1 MHSSQKYGR
10 HPNVQLGHLPRIAHY
25 LHALPAASALLVVSA
40 SAFAQPAALELAYQ
54 APPECPPSSALSD
67 AVSKL
72 VKEQPSEPFRVR
84 VAIASE
90 GGKYV
95 AHIAPS
101 DGSERT
107 LSGDTCAEVVEA
119 TSVVLALAI
128 NPKQDGPGAESELP
142 TPPPEAKRAPAAGAG
157 AQAPVVSPVAAPLR
171 FLAGAA
177 LTGDLG
183 TLPGFDVGL
192 SARMGV
198 VATWWSATAD
208 GSYFFPK
215 NGTLENESSQGGSF
229 SLWTIAASGCGAP
242 HPGAVR
248 FELCAGPE
256 FGRIQGDALG
266 VSYGQNTHG
275 FWLALLGG
283 PELTLALAGPLRLRL
298 GVAAAV
304 PVAGRHLFT
313 LDGNRVHRPS
323 SVALRSALGIDV
335 VF

>member
-1 MHSSQKYGR
+1 M
-10 HPNVQLGHLPRIAHY
+10 QLGHLPRIARY
-25 LHALPAASALLVVSA
+25 LYALPAASALLVVSA
-40 SAFAQPAALELAYQ
+40 SAFAQPAPLELAYR
-54 APPECPPSSALSD
+54 APPECPPSSALFD

-128 NPKQDGPGAESELP
+128 NPKQADSPGDESERPAP
-142 TPPPEAKRAPAAGAG
+142 TPEAKRAPVAGAV
-157 AQAPVVSPVAAPLR
+157 AQAHAVVSPVAAPLR

-183 TLPGFDVGL
+183 TLPGFAFGA
-192 SARMGV
+192 SARAGV

-215 NGTLENESSQGGSF
+215 NGALENESSQGGRF
-229 SLWTIAASGCGAP
+229 SLWTIGASGCGAP
-242 HPGAVR
+242 HPGDVR

-275 FWLALLGG
+275 FWLALRGG
-283 PELTLALAGPLRLRL
+283 PELTLAIAGPLRLRL